1 MKKYRVCVGEVVMLE
16 FQHNVVCDNILVIM
30 VRAKSALKAA
40 NKALD
45 KAKTI
50 LDNPTIT
57 RVLCDDKTQIL
68 ELV

>member
-1 MKKYRVCVGEVVMLE
+1 
-16 FQHNVVCDNILVIM
+16 M

-50 LDNPTIT
+50 LDSPTIT